1 MIEIIYSEEAN
12 EKEEKSTDVR
22 LPRNVRQIGKGNENK
37 KIYVE
42 DYVMTYIGR
51 IWEVP
56 KAEPSIG
63 ILLGTIR
70 RAEGGTYLFISG
82 AITIENIVQ
91 SGKDIIFSDETW
103 TEIYETIKKYFNNL
117 EIMGWFLARNDS
129 AFEIDESL
137 YKTHIDNFAGIDKL
151 LLLADVNEKE
161 EEFYVFNNGQLEK
174 QDGYYIYYEKNEPMQ
189 AYMVEKK
196 QGKSIEEVKEDKIT
210 ESYRTIIQEKKENT
224 SQKKMVG
231 VLYSACTFLAVV
243 VLAIGVTLMNNYD
256 KMRNMETTLNT
267 LTMNLIGE
275 NQKNDGIP
283 VANNTI
289 VDKVDGLV
297 ETTVLPENTSNQLSE
312 TNEAVNTQSDTTP
325 QTTQPPTETQFPT
338 ETQPPTETQAPT
350 EAQTSEEESQQS
362 EVATA
367 QFPTTQIEN
376 TNGTYHTVTDG
387 ETLTSISL
395 EIYQTDT
402 MVETI
407 MQANN
412 IEDGDKIYPGQK
424 IYLP

>member
-1 MIEIIYSEEAN
+1 MIEIIYSEDTN
-12 EKEEKSTDVR
+12 EKEEKCTDIR

-56 KAEPSIG
+56 KVEPAIG
-63 ILLGTIR
+63 VLLGTVK

-82 AITIENIVQ
+82 AITVKNIVQ

-103 TEIYETIKKYFNNL
+103 TEIYETMKKYFNNL

-137 YKTHIDNFAGIDKL
+137 YKTHIDNFAGVDKL

-161 EEFYVFNNGQLEK
+161 EEFYIFNNGQLEK
-174 QDGYYIYYEKNEPMQ
+174 QDGHYIYYEKNEPMQ
-189 AYMVEKK
+189 AYMVEQKK
-196 QGKSIEEVKEDKIT
+196 GKSIEEVKEDTVT
-210 ESYRTIIQEKKENT
+210 ESYRSIIQERKENT
-224 SQKKMVG
+224 SQKRMVG
-231 VLYSACTFLAVV
+231 ILYSACTFLAVV
-243 VLAIGVTLMNNYD
+243 ILAIGVTMMNNYD

-267 LTMNLIGE
+267 LTTNLMGE
-275 NQKNDGIP
+275 NKETNDVV

-297 ETTVLPENTSNQLSE
+297 ETTPSLEN
-312 TNEAVNTQSDTTP
+312 QSDTEETKDT
-325 QTTQPPTETQFPT
+325 QSQDTISTETTQPPTEASAST
-338 ETQPPTETQAPT
+338 EV
-350 EAQTSEEESQQS
+350 ESQQS
-362 EVATA
+362 EVINS
-367 QFPTTQIEN
+367 QSPTTQIEN
-376 TNGTYHTVTDG
+376 TSGNYHIVADG
-387 ETLTSISL
+387 ETLISISL
-395 EIYQTDT
+395 DTYQTEA
-402 MVETI
+402 MVESI

-412 IEDGDKIYPGQK
+412 IVDGDKIYPGQK

>member
-12 EKEEKSTDVR
+12 EKEEKCTDIR

-56 KAEPSIG
+56 KVEPAIG
-63 ILLGTIR
+63 VLLGMVK

-82 AITIENIVQ
+82 AITVKNIVQ

-103 TEIYETIKKYFNNL
+103 TEIYETMKRYFNNL

-137 YKTHIDNFAGIDKL
+137 YKTHIDNFAGVDKL
-151 LLLADVNEKE
+151 LLLADVSEKE
-161 EEFYVFNNGQLEK
+161 EEFYIFNNGQLEK

-189 AYMVEKK
+189 AYMVEQK
-196 QGKSIEEVKEDKIT
+196 QGKSIEEVKEDTVT
-210 ESYRTIIQEKKENT
+210 ESYRSIIQERKENT
-224 SQKKMVG
+224 SQKRMVG
-231 VLYSACTFLAVV
+231 ILYSACTFLAVV
-243 VLAIGVTLMNNYD
+243 ILAIGVTMMNNYD

-267 LTMNLIGE
+267 LTTNLMGE
-275 NQKNDGIP
+275 NKETNG
-283 VANNTI
+283 VVAANNTI
-289 VDKVDGLV
+289 IDKVDGLV
-297 ETTVLPENTSNQLSE
+297 ETTPPLEN
-312 TNEAVNTQSDTTP
+312 QSDTEETKDTQSEDTIP
-325 QTTQPPTETQFPT
+325 AETTQPPTEASAST
-338 ETQPPTETQAPT
+338 EV
-350 EAQTSEEESQQS
+350 ESQQS
-362 EVATA
+362 EVINS
-367 QFPTTQIEN
+367 QSPTTQIEN
-376 TNGTYHTVTDG
+376 TNGNYHIVADG
-387 ETLTSISL
+387 ETLISISL
-395 EIYQTDT
+395 DIYQTEA
-402 MVETI
+402 MVESI

-412 IEDGDKIYPGQK
+412 IVDGDKIYPGQK

>member
-1 MIEIIYSEEAN
+1 MRCSSMIEIIYSEDTN
-12 EKEEKSTDVR
+12 EKEEKCTDIR

-56 KAEPSIG
+56 KVEPAIG
-63 ILLGTIR
+63 VLLGTVK

-82 AITIENIVQ
+82 AITVKNIVQ

-103 TEIYETIKKYFNNL
+103 TEIYETMKKYFNNL

-137 YKTHIDNFAGIDKL
+137 YKTHIYNFAGVDKL

-161 EEFYVFNNGQLEK
+161 EEFYIFNNGQLEK

-189 AYMVEKK
+189 AYMVEQK
-196 QGKSIEEVKEDKIT
+196 QGKSIEEVKEDTVT
-210 ESYRTIIQEKKENT
+210 ESYRSIIQERKENT
-224 SQKKMVG
+224 SQKRMVG
-231 VLYSACTFLAVV
+231 ILYSACTFLAVV
-243 VLAIGVTLMNNYD
+243 ILAIGVTMMNNYD

-267 LTMNLIGE
+267 LTTNLMGE
-275 NQKNDGIP
+275 NKETNDVV

-297 ETTVLPENTSNQLSE
+297 ETTPSLENQSNTEE
-312 TNEAVNTQSDTTP
+312 TKDTQSQDTISTE
-325 QTTQPPTETQFPT
+325 TTQPPTEASAST
-338 ETQPPTETQAPT
+338 EV
-350 EAQTSEEESQQS
+350 ESQQS
-362 EVATA
+362 EVINS
-367 QFPTTQIEN
+367 QSPTTQIEN
-376 TNGTYHTVTDG
+376 TSGNYHIVADG
-387 ETLTSISL
+387 ETLISISL
-395 EIYQTDT
+395 DTYQTEA
-402 MVETI
+402 MVESI

-412 IEDGDKIYPGQK
+412 IVDGDKIYPGQK

>member
-12 EKEEKSTDVR
+12 EKEEKCTDIR

-56 KAEPSIG
+56 KVEPAIG
-63 ILLGTIR
+63 VLLGMVK

-82 AITIENIVQ
+82 AITVKNIVQ

-103 TEIYETIKKYFNNL
+103 TEIYETMKRYFNNL

-137 YKTHIDNFAGIDKL
+137 YKTHIDNFAGVDKL
-151 LLLADVNEKE
+151 LLLADVSEKE
-161 EEFYVFNNGQLEK
+161 EEFYIFNNGQLEK

-189 AYMVEKK
+189 AYMVEQK
-196 QGKSIEEVKEDKIT
+196 QGKSIEEVKEDTVT
-210 ESYRTIIQEKKENT
+210 ESYRSIIQERKENT
-224 SQKKMVG
+224 SQKRMVG
-231 VLYSACTFLAVV
+231 ILYSACTFLAVV
-243 VLAIGVTLMNNYD
+243 ILAIGVTMMNNYD

-267 LTMNLIGE
+267 LTTNLMGE
-275 NQKNDGIP
+275 NKETNG
-283 VANNTI
+283 VVAANNTI
-289 VDKVDGLV
+289 IDKVDGLV
-297 ETTVLPENTSNQLSE
+297 ETTPPLEN
-312 TNEAVNTQSDTTP
+312 QSDTGETKDTQSEDTIP
-325 QTTQPPTETQFPT
+325 AETTQPPTEASAST
-338 ETQPPTETQAPT
+338 EV
-350 EAQTSEEESQQS
+350 ESQQS
-362 EVATA
+362 EVINS
-367 QFPTTQIEN
+367 QSPTTQIEN
-376 TNGTYHTVTDG
+376 TNGNYHIVADG
-387 ETLTSISL
+387 ETLISISL
-395 EIYQTDT
+395 DIYQTEA
-402 MVETI
+402 MVESI

-412 IEDGDKIYPGQK
+412 IVDGDKIYPGQK

>member
-1 MIEIIYSEEAN
+1 MIEIIYSEDTN
-12 EKEEKSTDVR
+12 EKEEKCTDIR

-56 KAEPSIG
+56 KVEPAIG
-63 ILLGTIR
+63 VLLGTVK

-82 AITIENIVQ
+82 AITVKNIVQ

-103 TEIYETIKKYFNNL
+103 TEIYETMKKYFNNL

-137 YKTHIDNFAGIDKL
+137 YKTHIDNFAGVDKL

-161 EEFYVFNNGQLEK
+161 EEFYIFNNGQLEK

-189 AYMVEKK
+189 AYMVEQK
-196 QGKSIEEVKEDKIT
+196 QGKSIEEVKEDTVT
-210 ESYRTIIQEKKENT
+210 ESYRSIIQERKENT
-224 SQKKMVG
+224 SQKRMVG
-231 VLYSACTFLAVV
+231 ILYSACTFLAVV
-243 VLAIGVTLMNNYD
+243 ILAIGVTMMNNYD

-267 LTMNLIGE
+267 LTTNLMGE
-275 NQKNDGIP
+275 NKETNDVV

-297 ETTVLPENTSNQLSE
+297 ETTP
-312 TNEAVNTQSDTTP
+312 
-325 QTTQPPTETQFPT
+325 
-338 ETQPPTETQAPT
+338 
-350 EAQTSEEESQQS
+350 
-362 EVATA
+362 
-367 QFPTTQIEN
+367 
-376 TNGTYHTVTDG
+376 
-387 ETLTSISL
+387 SL
-395 EIYQTDT
+395 ENQ
-402 MVETI
+402 
-407 MQANN
+407 
-412 IEDGDKIYPGQK
+412 
-424 IYLP
+424 